1 MIEMTDRFQLPGLLA
16 VLCLTTLG
24 VLPTVG
30 GAATIKPNPP
40 AKLCINTNNCVN
52 AADPSSGIKWHPGHY
67 MMLRG
72 SHKNIPAELATISA
86 IKSEPTIKGVLVD
99 FKWPVLEPNKGAY
112 DFSMIDQYLNQMKSL
127 NAGKHFIIRVENRG
141 FGGTTGI
148 VTPGYL
154 RSDPVYLGG
163 QVVMASGVVARIW
176 DAPVMDRLIA
186 LHRALAA
193 KYDSDPAVEGIS
205 TSETAIGWSAANPA
219 PSTYSATALLTQL
232 QRLVSSQRDSWSRSN
247 VFCETNYLGSDA
259 QMEALVK
266 SCGDEKAFIGGPD
279 VVPGRNLQADNVLRG
294 DIGSVDYRGVIAI
307 KAEVQSSSLGVRWT
321 LLPADL
327 YTQAVTI
334 NKANYMFWDRNTTYG
349 GPAQK
354 WDTGEL
360 PFIRSVNG
368 KTITDCPS
376 TFNGACKTD

>member
-1 MIEMTDRFQLPGLLA
+1 MTERSQLRGPLA
-16 VLCLTTLG
+16 VLCLATLG
-24 VLPTVG
+24 LLPTLA
-30 GAATIKPNPP
+30 GAATVRPNPP
-40 AKLCINTNNCVN
+40 AKLCIDAKNCVG
-52 AADPSSGIKWHPGHY
+52 ATDPSSGIKWHPGHY

-72 SHKNIPAELATISA
+72 SHKYVPGELAA
-86 IKSEPTIKGVLVD
+86 IAALKGEASVKGVLVD
-99 FKWPVLEPNKGAY
+99 FKWSTLETGKGVY
-112 DFSMIDQYLNQMKSL
+112 DFSMVDQYLNQTKA
-127 NAGKHFIIRVENRG
+127 AGKRFIIRVENRG

-148 VTPGYL
+148 VTPSYL
-154 RSDPVYLGG
+154 RTESVYLGG
-163 QVVMASGVVARIW
+163 QVPMASGVVARIW

-186 LHRALAA
+186 LHKALAA
-193 KYDSDPAVEGIS
+193 KYDSDPSVEGIS

-232 QRLVSSQRDSWSRSN
+232 QRLVSAERDTWSRSN
-247 VFCETNYLGSDA
+247 VFCETNYLGSDT

-266 SCGDEKAFIGGPD
+266 SCGDEKAFVGGPD
-279 VVPGRNLQADNVLRG
+279 VVPGRNLQADNVVRG
-294 DIGSVDYRGVIAI
+294 DTGAVDYRGVIAI

-327 YTQAVTI
+327 YAQAVTT

-354 WDTGEL
+354 WDTGLL

-368 KTITDCPS
+368 KTVADCPS
-376 TFNGACKTD
+376 SFAGACKTN